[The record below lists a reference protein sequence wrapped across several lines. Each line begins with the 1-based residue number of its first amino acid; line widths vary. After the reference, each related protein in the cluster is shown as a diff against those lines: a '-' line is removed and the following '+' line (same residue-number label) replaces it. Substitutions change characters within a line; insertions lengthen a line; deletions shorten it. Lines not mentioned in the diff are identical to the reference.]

1 MRLTRSVMR
10 ANAQANVNSLLRT
23 FSIVQAN
30 GVLPI
35 TVFLRDRST
44 SKASLFRCLIQK
56 VVAMLAE
63 IFMLRL
69 EAKARLV
76 EEVLPSSAS
85 QFIPFSPMT
94 QFTFKETDLK
104 AKEAPREE
112 RPVSVV
118 R

>member
-1 MRLTRSVMR
+1 
-10 ANAQANVNSLLRT
+10 
-23 FSIVQAN
+23 
-30 GVLPI
+30 
-35 TVFLRDRST
+35 
-44 SKASLFRCLIQK
+44 
-56 VVAMLAE
+56 
-63 IFMLRL
+63 
-69 EAKARLV
+69 LV

-85 QFIPFSPMT
+85 QFIPFSPRT

>member
-1 MRLTRSVMR
+1 MSG
-10 ANAQANVNSLLRT
+10 ANV
-23 FSIVQAN
+23 
-30 GVLPI
+30 VLSI
-35 TVFLRDRST
+35 TVFRRDRST
-44 SKASLFRCLIQK
+44 LHTCLFGCSDPQ

-85 QFIPFSPMT
+85 QFIPFSPRT
-94 QFTFKETDLK
+94 QFVFKETDLK
-104 AKEAPREE
+104 GKEAPSEE